1 MAKITLKEPAHVDIR
16 IDGENLALDLTTG
29 ENDVPEPV
37 AAILIAQG
45 FATEA
50 TAKAGK
56 NTTTKTIDPIV
67 DETPSEDLEN

>member
-1 MAKITLKEPAHVDIR
+1 MAKITLKEAAHVDIR
-16 IDGENLALDLTTG
+16 IDGENIALDLTTG
-29 ENDVPEPV
+29 ENDVPDPV

-56 NTTTKTIDPIV
+56 NTNKAIEPIV
-67 DETPSEDLEN
+67 DETTSETLEN